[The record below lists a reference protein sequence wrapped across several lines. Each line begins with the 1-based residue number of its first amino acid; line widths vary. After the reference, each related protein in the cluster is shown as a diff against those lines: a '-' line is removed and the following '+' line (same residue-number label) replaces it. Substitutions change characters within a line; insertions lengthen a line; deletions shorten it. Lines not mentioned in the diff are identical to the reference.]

1 MGKIIINGI
10 TIDTPDGANV
20 CVNGNG
26 VFINGAKSDAF
37 NSVNFGGSITVNV
50 TGPIGNLDAAG
61 SVNCEEVKGNV
72 EASGSVTVKG
82 NVGGDVDTSGSVTVH
97 GDVSG
102 DIDTSGSVTVGGNAL
117 GSIDAG
123 GSVHLGRR

>member
-10 TIDTPDGANV
+10 TIETPDGANV

-50 TGPIGNLDAAG
+50 TGPIGNLEATG

-72 EASGSVTVKG
+72 DAGGSVTVKG
-82 NVGGDVDTSGSVTVH
+82 NVGGD
-97 GDVSG
+97 
-102 DIDTSGSVTVGGNAL
+102 IDAGGSVTVGGNAL